1 MIFKNREMASKF
13 KDAFKKAGIDLPVKK
28 NKPAKNKKK
37 KSRNS
42 SRSVKATP
50 PQVAVSHNSSSA
62 VGEKSSPSKT
72 RNSKKA
78 TQRKNAERQKIQKV
92 HRDGLPSYSAIQKA
106 YGSSK
111 KSQRAGSA
119 DISSQP
125 PTQTTLRAREG
136 IKFKPNQAFEQR
148 IVDSRQIVIDEGSCA
163 TQLSQG
169 SDIEV
174 QLVIGLDLGTSTTK
188 VVIGDPDRKRFYAV
202 PFSSESSNPYLV
214 PTAIQTDD
222 GKKIVIKTG
231 DGPSFLHDIKLDLM
245 QGESRATTV
254 RVAAYIAQIVRH
266 SIRWFLSVHADEY
279 RDMEI
284 FWTMALGLPT
294 DSARQTELEHRFR
307 LAAITGAQ
315 AAISQETSVT
325 IGKVDELMGWVE
337 EDLIAVSDDGDHS
350 RFEELGSDAGVVVV
364 VPEIAAQVVG
374 LYRSRRWD
382 SKRPISFLM
391 DIGAGTVDSAVF
403 SLVDASQEDKELAFC
418 SFSCDV
424 SELGVVNLH
433 VDRVDWLIKN
443 LPEDLPDREKV
454 VEFLVGQQEFDGA
467 STPVPATIDEYINHI
482 EIVSGDTNKDP
493 DREYTAQL
501 GEKIYGR
508 VLRGAKRKNESDS
521 AWGNLRAMIC
531 GGGARS
537 AFYRKFVQNIS
548 KNTSFN
554 LQIEALEKPSNLEAP
569 GLPSSEYDRLSVAYG
584 LAQGTQWEYR
594 WPESMEDIGFR
605 RRDATGAYLSK
616 DMV

>member
-1 MIFKNREMASKF
+1 MKFKNREMANKF
-13 KDAFKKAGIDLPVKK
+13 KDAFKKAGIDLPAKK
-28 NKPAKNKKK
+28 GKPVKNKKK

-42 SRSVKATP
+42 SRSVKTP
-50 PQVAVSHNSSSA
+50 PQVATSHNSSST
-62 VGEKSSPSKT
+62 VGNKSSPTKT

-78 TQRKNAERQKIQKV
+78 TQRKNAKRQRIQKA
-92 HRDGLPSYSAIQKA
+92 HRDGLPSYSAIQEA
-106 YGSSK
+106 YGSSQ
-111 KSQRAGSA
+111 KSQKAGSG

-125 PTQTTLRAREG
+125 LTQTTLRAREG
-136 IKFKPNQAFEQR
+136 IKFKPNPAFEQKM
-148 IVDSRQIVIDEGSCA
+148 VDSRLIVVDQGPCA
-163 TQLSQG
+163 THLSQE
-169 SDIEV
+169 SDIKV

-214 PTAIQTDD
+214 PTAIQAEDE
-222 GKKIVIKTG
+222 KKVVIKTG
-231 DGPSFLHDIKLDLM
+231 DGPGFLHDIKLDLM
-245 QGESRATTV
+245 QGGSRTTTV

-315 AAISQETSVT
+315 AAISQEASIA
-325 IGKVDELMGWVE
+325 IGKVDELVGWVE
-337 EDLIAVSDDGDHS
+337 EDLIAVSADGDHS

-403 SLVDASQEDKELAFC
+403 SLVPASEEDKELAFC

-424 SELGVVNLH
+424 SELGIVNLH
-433 VDRVDWLIKN
+433 MDRVDWLIKN
-443 LPEDLPDREKV
+443 LPEDLPDWGKV
-454 VEFLVGQQEFDGA
+454 VEFLVDQQQFDGA
-467 STPVPATIDEYINHI
+467 STPVPASIDEYINHI
-482 EIVSGDTNKDP
+482 EIVSGGTNKDSGK
-493 DREYTAQL
+493 EYTAQL
-501 GEKIYGR
+501 RGKIYGR

-594 WPESMEDIGFR
+594 WPESMEDIGYR
-605 RRDATGAYLSK
+605 KRDATGAYLSK